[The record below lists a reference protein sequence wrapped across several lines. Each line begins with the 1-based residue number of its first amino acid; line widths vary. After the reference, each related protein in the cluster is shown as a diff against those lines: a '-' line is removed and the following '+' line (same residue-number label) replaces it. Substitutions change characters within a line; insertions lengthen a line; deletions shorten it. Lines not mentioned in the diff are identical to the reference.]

1 MSSINCQSNLIRKE
15 DPPEQVA
22 YCFPVRCLK
31 VGAHHRVWT
40 FTFALV
46 VAESPGKPPAA
57 PLGAANRLRLPKA
70 TMDQDFPV
78 LNNESSTSAAMDG
91 FSSHSQD
98 SSARQNAKKEAHS
111 AYLDLEL
118 CNCDDSKEGNGQRTI
133 RQYLQHD
140 EASLV
145 PTSSKAQETAKT
157 MDILE
162 TESGL
167 SVSVP
172 PLLFCVSHPGSGNS
186 SLLASKIEMLHNVNQ
201 YRQAKGLDRRSMSFL
216 LAKLALVD
224 KASNGAQLLPDSLN
238 TEAFQT
244 VEVSSHSADYE
255 LRQVAQE
262 RKLEQDQLEIS
273 IKEVKYLE
281 AREAELLRRKTED
294 ESLLQKLQEIE
305 QLEEALCESQRS
317 YKTHI

>member
-1 MSSINCQSNLIRKE
+1 
-15 DPPEQVA
+15 
-22 YCFPVRCLK
+22 
-31 VGAHHRVWT
+31 
-40 FTFALV
+40 
-46 VAESPGKPPAA
+46 
-57 PLGAANRLRLPKA
+57 
-70 TMDQDFPV
+70 
-78 LNNESSTSAAMDG
+78 MDG

-162 TESGL
+162 AESGL

-172 PLLFCVSHPGSGNS
+172 PLLFCVSHPASGNS

-224 KASNGAQLLPDSLN
+224 KASNGAQLLPDSLK

-244 VEVSSHSADYE
+244 VEDSSHSADYE

-273 IKEVKYLE
+273 IKKVKYLE

-294 ESLLQKLQEIE
+294 ERLLQKLQDIE
-305 QLEEALCESQRS
+305 QLEEALCESQR